1 MKPSEY
7 WISELAELADV
18 SPRTIRYYVQ
28 EGILPQPEIRGK
40 YAVFTDE
47 DRNRLKLIKRLKE
60 AYLPLNRIRELL
72 EALDDRMIVALL
84 AEFDQDPVSALS
96 SLQALP
102 VFNPPPVQS
111 APALSPEE
119 SAVREENALD
129 YIYRVRDQHQ
139 LREAEPSLLK
149 CVSAPSAESTAPATE
164 EWQHLT
170 LAPGLELHVRQ
181 PVPSS
186 LQPLIDRILHL
197 AKPN

>member
-1 MKPSEY
+1 MKRSEY
-7 WISELAELADV
+7 WISELAALADV

-47 DRNRLKLIKRLKE
+47 DRNRLELVKRLKE

-72 EALDDRMIVALL
+72 EALDDRKIVALL

-102 VFNPPPVQS
+102 VFNPLTVEY

-119 SAVREENALD
+119 SAGMKENALD
-129 YIYRVRDQHQ
+129 YIYQVRDRQQ
-139 LREAEPSLLK
+139 LREAGPSRFQRF
-149 CVSAPSAESTAPATE
+149 SAQPAEDTAPATE
-164 EWQHLT
+164 QWQHLI
-170 LAPGLELHVRQ
+170 LAPGLELHIRQ
-181 PVPSS
+181 PVSSS
-186 LQPLIDRILHL
+186 LQPLIDRILQL
-197 AKPN
+197 AKPD